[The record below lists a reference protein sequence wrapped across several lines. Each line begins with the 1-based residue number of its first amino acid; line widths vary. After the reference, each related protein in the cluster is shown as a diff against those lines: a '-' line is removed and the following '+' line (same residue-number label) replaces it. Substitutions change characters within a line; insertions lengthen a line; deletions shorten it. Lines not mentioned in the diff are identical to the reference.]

1 MKPNSIYPVIGTD
14 KIVASRDFYTR
25 YFDFDI
31 VFAADWYVSLKSRS
45 NPNYELA
52 LLDYRHQS
60 LPEAYRQPARGIV
73 INVELPVGRPAARP
87 STESAGPLAPASAVP
102 GSAQAPSGPRPSLS
116 GPSCVGAVLFRATAF
131 ATRLTTSIDGPLIK
145 CKPEAIRT

>member
-52 LLDYRHQS
+52 QLDYRHQS

-73 INVELPVGRPAARP
+73 INVEVDNVDEVYSQLKEHGLPMVLEIKSEQWGQRHFITHDPN
-87 STESAGPLAPASAVP
+87 GILI
-102 GSAQAPSGPRPSLS
+102 
-116 GPSCVGAVLFRATAF
+116 AVL
-131 ATRLTTSIDGPLIK
+131 
-145 CKPEAIRT
+145 IRQGL

>member
-14 KIVASRDFYTR
+14 KIIASRDFYTR
-25 YFDFDI
+25 YFNFEI
-31 VFAADWYVSLKSRS
+31 VFEADWYVSLKSRS

-73 INVELPVGRPAARP
+73 INVEVDNVDEVYNQLKENGLPM
-87 STESAGPLAPASAVP
+87 
-102 GSAQAPSGPRPSLS
+102 
-116 GPSCVGAVLFRATAF
+116 VLEIKSEQWGQRHFITHDPNGI
-131 ATRLTTSIDGPLIK
+131 LIDVIENIP
-145 CKPEAIRT
+145 PEGEFSEQFK